1 MLVKQDTLQVVDP
14 QPQQLPEQEAT
25 EILEIP
31 QESVVEQ
38 PADTQ
43 ATAQKPLTTYEMLRR
58 LPKDATPAQQDSAL
72 DAHFNFDQPFT
83 LPSDSLDRAEQKDS
97 ASHELPLYY
106 KENFFSSNPLL
117 HPELNG
123 GRYGVA
129 GDPVPYTIRGDNM
142 ITSLLLGS
150 FILAL
155 ISFAGSRFFFLREL
169 KALFY
174 PRKSTDDAISET
186 SNEVRFQ
193 SFLVVLT
200 ALLLSI
206 LYYFYTRAYVG
217 DTFIV
222 DNQLALIGIFFGII
236 VAYFLVKTLL
246 YTAVN
251 WVFFGMKKNGQWLR
265 SQLFVTSLEGV
276 LLFPL
281 VMLQV
286 YFNMSLENG
295 IIIFAVILVL
305 VKILTFYKCF
315 LIFFRQIGVF
325 LQIILYFCA
334 LEIVPLLALWATL
347 VLTSNLL
354 KVNY

>member
-1 MLVKQDTLQVVDP
+1 MLTRQDTLQVVDQ

-31 QESVVEQ
+31 QGDIVV
-38 PADTQ
+38 AKTDSQ
-43 ATAQKPLTTYEMLRR
+43 ATTKKPLPTYEALQR
-58 LPKDATPAQQDSAL
+58 LPKDATPAQQDSAIQAQFRL
-72 DAHFNFDQPFT
+72 DNPF
-83 LPSDSLDRAEQKDS
+83 LAPSDTTKRTAEGDTAKK
-97 ASHELPLYY
+97 ELPKYY
-106 KENFFSSNPLL
+106 KESFFSTDSLF

-129 GDPVPYTIRGDNM
+129 GDPVPYTVRGDNM

-174 PRKSTDDAISET
+174 PQKSTDDAISET

-193 SFLVVLT
+193 SFLVLLT
-200 ALLLSI
+200 ALLVSI

-222 DNQLALIGIFFGII
+222 DSQLALIGIYFGI
-236 VAYFLVKTLL
+236 VLAYFLVKALL

-265 SQLFVTSLEGV
+265 SQLFVTSLEGI

-286 YFNMSLENG
+286 YFSLSLENG
-295 IIIFAVILVL
+295 LIAFLVILVF
-305 VKILTFYKCF
+305 VKILTIYKSF

-334 LEIVPLLALWATL
+334 LEIVPLLALLATL